1 MIIDEYKIKQYY
13 KEYQEFVGIE
23 LPQRGFMKKIR
34 KYIMIVI
41 CIIIFPITT
50 FAHSGRTDA
59 NGGHHDYKNKSGLG
73 SYHYH
78 HGMGPHLHPGGVC
91 PYGGGSSSTNSTTP
105 SKPSPSISIVSAPSE
120 LNVGD
125 NAGLEYSVDNATG
138 STSSV
143 VSSDESVVIVN
154 ADKTLTAV
162 GEGTATITIS
172 GSGVSEAF
180 TVAVKSVPVDS
191 ITINTTSTDVQL
203 EESIKLEAMVQPD
216 NATDKTITWTSSD
229 VDIIEIKEDGTI
241 TGKSVGTAVINCQSA
256 NGINAE
262 ISLNVFEVFPE
273 EIKCGIDNIKLES
286 GKSQELSITVL
297 PENANNKHYTVEI
310 KDNKIA
316 SLKNDSK
323 VLALNDGD
331 TEIVIVTDNGII
343 QTVPVTVYHVPVETI
358 SFNTSNIE
366 YIFTSFAN
374 NIIDKDGDFSL
385 KSTVSPNNATY
396 KDIQWESSNPDIMT
410 IVNDKMIIKSTG
422 DVILKAKAHDNIE
435 KSISFKVV
443 DKNFIYTGIALGS
456 ICVIG
461 AAGGTGFYI
470 SRRKHAM

>member
-1 MIIDEYKIKQYY
+1 
-13 KEYQEFVGIE
+13 
-23 LPQRGFMKKIR
+23 MKKVR
-34 KYIMIVI
+34 KYLMIVI
-41 CIIIFPITT
+41 CIIIFPITA

-59 NGGHHDYKNKSGLG
+59 NGGHHDYQNKSGLG

-91 PYGGGSSSTNSTTP
+91 PYGGGSSSTSSTTT
-105 SKPSPSISIVSAPSE
+105 SKPNPSISIVSAPSE

-143 VSSDESVVIVN
+143 VSSDESVVKVN

-172 GSGVSEAF
+172 GSGASEAF

-203 EESIKLEAMVQPD
+203 EESIKLEAIVQPD

-229 VDIIEIKEDGTI
+229 ADIIEIKEDGTV
-241 TGKSVGTAVINCQSA
+241 TGKSVGAAVINCQSG
-256 NGINAE
+256 NGISAE

-273 EIKCGIDNIKLES
+273 EIKCDIDSIKLES

-297 PENANNKHYTVEI
+297 PENANNKHYAVEI
-310 KDNKIA
+310 KDNKIV
-316 SLKNDSK
+316 SLKNNSK

-331 TEIVIVTDNGII
+331 TEIVIVTDNGIT
-343 QTVPVTVYHVPVETI
+343 QTIPVTVYHVPVEKIT
-358 SFNTSNIE
+358 FNTSNIE

-385 KSTVSPNNATY
+385 KSKVSPNNATFT
-396 KDIQWESSNPDIMT
+396 DIQWESSDPDIMT
-410 IVNDKMIIKSTG
+410 IANDKLIIKSTG
-422 DVILKAKAHDNIE
+422 DVTLKAKAHDNIE

-443 DKNFIYTGIALGS
+443 NKDFIYTGIALGS

-461 AAGGTGFYI
+461 TAGGTGFYI
-470 SRRKHAM
+470 SRRKRASNEKGRG